1 MNDAE
6 LDDLIATTA
15 TVGDAEVGRWDLA
28 GSEADLCEEI
38 MSMQTIDTP
47 TGDGRGPADP
57 DDRGPGHDRHP
68 SRHQRRRRLALVGA
82 AAAAAALAA
91 VTLAPGGTDPIAVS
105 TIDAALAT
113 SSQALEQSGRADLR
127 YSLELDGGEVEDG
140 VEHWAF
146 SGDETLAL
154 VPGDDGGEIGIR
166 SSSGRLTI
174 NLVDRELLALL
185 DGTAT
190 PPGDGRPGVYGVDP
204 RTLLEELRASG
215 TFEEVGSEDVDGVPT
230 RRLRSTAPEDAPAF
244 PVMHRDAPGEVTS
257 LEVWVD
263 DESVVRRLEMTT
275 ERDGYVE
282 SLSLQFRDLGE
293 PIDLD
298 ALMGVDAGGG

>member
-1 MNDAE
+1 MNDSE

-28 GSEADLCEEI
+28 GSEADLREEI

-47 TGDGRGPADP
+47 TSEARGSTDP
-57 DDRGPGHDRHP
+57 DDHGPGHDRH
-68 SRHQRRRRLALVGA
+68 RRRRRLALVGA

-91 VTLAPGGTDPIAVS
+91 VTLAPGGTDPIAAS

-127 YSLELDGGEVEDG
+127 YSLELDGGEVVDG

-146 SGDETLAL
+146 SGDDTLAV
-154 VPGDDGGEIGIR
+154 VPGDDGSEIGIR
-166 SSSGRLTI
+166 SSSGQLTI
-174 NLVDRELLALL
+174 NVVDPDLLALL
-185 DGTAT
+185 NDTAT
-190 PPGDGRPGVYGVDP
+190 PPDDGRPGVYGVDP
-204 RTLLEELRASG
+204 RTLLEELRTSS

-230 RRLRSTAPEDAPAF
+230 RRLRATAPQDAPAF
-244 PVMHRDAPGEVTS
+244 PVMHRDTPGEVTA
-257 LEVWVD
+257 LELWVD
-263 DESVVRRLEMTT
+263 DGSVVRRLEMTT

-282 SLSLQFRDLGE
+282 SLSLQFHDLGE

-298 ALMGVDAGGG
+298 ALMGLDAGEG